1 MCGSRPK
8 KRAKHTVLLFVLLFG
23 QWSLQQWSDEQL
35 VNWGDTSLHAYRSVV
50 FCKVL
55 TDLNES
61 SMFAAPNCQLLF
73 LQDPSDIFLSINSSK
88 QMDSCCN
95 VTELKQQRNST
106 AVLQSRACTLVQH
119 QRGGTDGHGKNRVWR
134 FFNLLSW
141 VTSRLLLIW
150 CQ

>member
-1 MCGSRPK
+1 MWVEAK
-8 KRAKHTVLLFVLLFG
+8 KTCQTYCSPFCAFV
-23 QWSLQQWSDEQL
+23 WSVESAAVKW
-35 VNWGDTSLHAYRSVV
+35 WTASLHAYRSVV

-88 QMDSCCN
+88 QMDCCCN